1 MPTSL
6 KDRLQQQHFAS
17 VYQEATLNLLVCADH
32 LQRGIEEICERFGI
46 TSAQYNVLRILRGV
60 HPDGHPR
67 CEIIRRMIQVAPDV
81 TRLIDRLEK
90 AGYAQRSRSAEDRR
104 LSLTIITPA
113 GLKLLERMQPDVD
126 GLDTAI
132 RDRLSESEARTLSK
146 LCEKIYTD

>member
-6 KDRLQQQHFAS
+6 QDRLQQQTFAS

-32 LQRGIEEICERFGI
+32 LQRAIEEVCERFGI

-60 HPDGHPR
+60 HPEGHPR

-90 AGYAQRSRSAEDRR
+90 AGFAKRARSTEDRR
-104 LSLTIITPA
+104 LSLTLITTS
-113 GLKLLERMQPDVD
+113 GLRLLEKMQPEIESLDV
-126 GLDTAI
+126 TI
-132 RDRLSESEARTLSK
+132 RSRLSESDARTLSK